1 MFRYLLLAALL
12 LLPSPVL
19 AVPAEANGKPTPV
32 RLPPGLDPLDTLAAM
47 IAAAYRT
54 GDDATINAVMG
65 VAKATFPDQAAV
77 IDRLAAGDAAVL
89 AQTRKDEQER
99 EQARIQA
106 ARFFEIWKGELEAG
120 ASRSTG
126 TTRTSGIYASAKLSR
141 DGIKWVQ
148 KFSGRL
154 DFQQTDNVTTT
165 ERLIA
170 AWQPNYKLDD
180 KLYSYGIVQYEHDRS
195 LGYDHRFTLGTGV
208 GYIPVSNA
216 RTKIELE
223 GGPAVRYTS
232 FTERPE
238 RTTLAARGSVSAR
251 FALTPTLTF
260 SQDASIFIEA
270 HDTTA
275 SATSSLDTK
284 LIGKLRAR
292 LSYNIQYEE
301 EAPTGSHPLDT
312 VTRATLVYAF

>member
-1 MFRYLLLAALL
+1 M
-12 LLPSPVL
+12 
-19 AVPAEANGKPTPV
+19 
-32 RLPPGLDPLDTLAAM
+32 
-47 IAAAYRT
+47 
-54 GDDATINAVMG
+54 
-65 VAKATFPDQAAV
+65 
-77 IDRLAAGDAAVL
+77 L

-99 EQARIQA
+99 EQARIQT

-141 DGIKWVQ
+141 EGIKWRQ

-165 ERLIA
+165 QRLIA

-180 KLYSYGIVQYEHDRS
+180 KLYAYGLVQYEHDRS

-208 GYIPVSNA
+208 GYIPVSNS
-216 RTKIELE
+216 RVKIELE
-223 GGPAVRYTS
+223 GGPALRETA
-232 FTERPE
+232 FTELPS

-251 FALTPTLTF
+251 FALSPTLAL
-260 SQDASIFIEA
+260 SQDASIFIESR
-270 HDTTA
+270 DTTA
-275 SATSSLDTK
+275 TSTTSLDTK
-284 LIGKLRAR
+284 LIGALRGKI
-292 LSYNIQYEE
+292 SYAIQYEQD
-301 EAPTGSHPLDT
+301 APEGSHPLDT